1 MECDN
6 THRFGINIRSIHNI
20 RYFTFSILGDKK
32 MKNLAIILST
42 TSLLISGALCYGAY
56 VTYQKAQKILDNPE
70 EFVGAVVEKQVS
82 KAFEKLPIPKLNTE
96 KFKLPF

>member
-1 MECDN
+1 
-6 THRFGINIRSIHNI
+6 
-20 RYFTFSILGDKK
+20 
-32 MKNLAIILST
+32 MKELSLILSAL
-42 TSLLISGALCYGAY
+42 SLTVSLGLAVGAY

>member
-1 MECDN
+1 
-6 THRFGINIRSIHNI
+6 
-20 RYFTFSILGDKK
+20 

-70 EFVGAVVEKQVS
+70 EFVGKVVENQVN
-82 KAFEKLPIPKLNTE
+82 KAFEKLPIPKLNTGNI
-96 KFKLPF
+96 KFPF